1 VTTFERRQ
9 QILRLL
15 RDQPGIKVS
24 ELAKHLDVSEGT
36 IRNDLAALDEEHL
49 VMRVRGGAVARSEA
63 HSWSPGW
70 PPLHSEY
77 SEHSD
82 LRADSKQRIA
92 RWAAEIIENGDTI
105 LLDASNTVMYM
116 AAFLRDHRNLTVV
129 TNGIDVARR
138 FAENI
143 SNTVI
148 LIGGILSSDGI
159 SVTGTVSEKLLN
171 DLHVRRAFVSCS
183 GFSVDTGLTE
193 VDIRQAQIKSLMMR
207 RAQEV
212 IALVDSSKFGKVG
225 ITPFAT
231 IDQVSHIFTDS
242 DVSADVIDQLRE
254 IGIELTVCEESTVSS
269 FVPHQRGHHETQP
282 QSYRIGFANL
292 GEDMPFSVDVRR
304 GLERALKGAANIDLI
319 VADNQLNSEIA
330 LTNADDLI
338 ARGIDVMI
346 EYQIDETIG
355 GILGNKFKQAN
366 IPLIA
371 VDIPIVGATFVGVDN
386 YRSGQ
391 LAGTALGAWIREHWG
406 GQIDD
411 VIVLV
416 EPRAGALP
424 ALRIE
429 GQMDT
434 LFSLIERPPADQ
446 FYTLNSGNSSEVT
459 EAAMC
464 TLLQELQHVRGKR
477 KIAVLS
483 FNDDAAYGAILA
495 ARLTQREDE
504 IIIAG
509 QGADRRVRELIRQP
523 NSRIVGAS
531 AFMPEKYGE
540 KLLDVALKTLRGEPL
555 PPAVYIEPTFVD
567 ATNIDRY
574 YPHERDL

>member
-1 VTTFERRQ
+1 MTTFERRQ

-15 RDQPGIKVS
+15 RGQPGIKVG
-24 ELAKHLDVSEGT
+24 ELAKLLDVSEGT

-70 PPLHSEY
+70 PPLHSK
-77 SEHSD
+77 HSD
-82 LRADSKQRIA
+82 QRADSKQRIA

-116 AAFLRDHRNLTVV
+116 AAFLRDYRNLTVV
-129 TNGIDVARR
+129 TNGIDVARS
-138 FAENI
+138 FAENA
-143 SNTVI
+143 SNTVL
-148 LIGGILSSDGI
+148 LIGGILSPDGVA
-159 SVTGTVSEKLLN
+159 VTGTFGEKLLN
-171 DLHVRRAFVSCS
+171 DLHIRRAFVSCS

-193 VDIRQAQIKSLMMR
+193 VDIRQAQIKSLMIH

-231 IDQVSHIFTDS
+231 IDQVSHIYTDS
-242 DVSADVIDQLRE
+242 DVSPDVIDQLRE

-269 FVPHQRGHHETQP
+269 FVPHQRGQSLQ

-330 LTNADDLI
+330 LKNADDLI
-338 ARGIDVMI
+338 SRGVDVMI
-346 EYQIDETIG
+346 EYHVDETIG
-355 GILGNKFKQAN
+355 GIIGNKCKQAG

-391 LAGTALGAWIREHWG
+391 LAGTALGHWIREHWE

-416 EPRAGALP
+416 EPRAGPLP
-424 ALRIE
+424 ALRIQ

-434 LFSLIERPPADQ
+434 LFGLVERPPADR

-464 TLLQELQHVRGKR
+464 TLLQDLQHLRGKR
-477 KIAVLS
+477 RIAVLS
-483 FNDDAAYGAILA
+483 FNDDAVYGAILA
-495 ARLTQREDE
+495 ARLTQCEDE

-523 NSRIVGAS
+523 DSRIVGAS

-540 KLLDVALKTLRGEPL
+540 KLLDVALKTLRGEPI

-567 ATNIDRY
+567 ASNIDSY
-574 YPHERDL
+574 YPHERDF